1 MLVTQNANKDE
12 GYSERYASD
21 LESAR
26 ELVFREIE
34 QDVSKTTKEEHER
47 GERLAYG
54 IREPR
59 QEQGRRGL
67 EQRSQPVRQTARN
80 RVLKKLSEDRNR
92 DEREE
97 DDRYLSRVSKQP
109 IEFHKLTFPHVC
121 GGNSR
126 AKWISDFS
134 PQ

>member
-47 GERLAYG
+47 GERLAHV
-54 IREPR
+54 IREPG

-80 RVLKKLSEDRNR
+80 RVLKKLSEDCNR

-109 IEFHKLTFPHVC
+109 IEFHKLTFPHV
-121 GGNSR
+121 
-126 AKWISDFS
+126 
-134 PQ
+134 